1 MTHDVSV
8 ETISLATPA
17 GGDLATWQD
26 RAGYLDYE
34 PVGRTSGPSA
44 EILNVDEVLVCCC
57 RVIMFLAKIYDA
69 AWQTLQGRYVVAVL
83 GMLVLVGLWVVL
95 AYWMTKEEK

>member
-1 MTHDVSV
+1 MGGAPSP
-8 ETISLATPA
+8 PA
-17 GGDLATWQD
+17 
-26 RAGYLDYE
+26 E
-34 PVGRTSGPSA
+34 V
-44 EILNVDEVLVCCC
+44 LNVDEVLVCCC

-95 AYWMTKEEK
+95 AYWMTKDNDNG